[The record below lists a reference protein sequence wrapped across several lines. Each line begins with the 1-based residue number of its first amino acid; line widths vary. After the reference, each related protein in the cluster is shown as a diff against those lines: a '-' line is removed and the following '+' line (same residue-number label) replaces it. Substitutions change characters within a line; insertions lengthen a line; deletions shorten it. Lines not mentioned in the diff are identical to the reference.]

1 MNKNRYTLK
10 ELAASSVYFS
20 IPLYQ
25 RLFEWGEEQVIG
37 LMNDLKEHFYKNPH
51 KPYYIGMFTVTKH
64 KNDAGKDMYDL
75 VDGQQRFTVI
85 MLMAIAF
92 DWEDLIGEKDSPRLS
107 LFAREDDSEYLR
119 HLIEAPNPNTLPS
132 GYVNRKMQDALEN
145 ISNYVREFDE
155 AEKESFIENI
165 KENLTFFMAE
175 LPEKYEANDLNKY
188 FETMNSAGKGLEN
201 HEILK
206 VKLLKN
212 ANAEKQSRCVR
223 IWNLVSQMDKSLID
237 SDKVKSMFSCGID
250 KVIESFFDKNK
261 SDTRTDKQDSIKSIQ
276 ISKECPKHDY
286 AVDGEKSIISFP
298 EFLLLVLALYKE
310 KLGLE
315 NEGNSEFFR
324 TDKLLERFECLL
336 KSSGNEIHDF
346 YDELIIYRILFDC
359 FIIRIQK
366 SEAKNS
372 YGMEFKAESDS
383 LEDTNIPDRKKLIQY
398 QSMLYVST
406 SYYLWLKPI
415 LKYLKENWRTV
426 SVTELLTEIKRID
439 DREIHPFSLIE
450 NEVNTVEDESICQD
464 NLSYGKVSRYWFW
477 RLDYYLWEKNLD
489 EDRPDSAISSYTF
502 RTNRSIEHLYPQDDS
517 KQIMKWNDEGKVC
530 NSFGNL
536 ALISSSFNSTQSNDS
551 VRVKFARI
559 SDQINSGNLESIK
572 MYKMFQVAG
581 GNDNKWTE
589 NLAKDHRKEMIKVLD
604 ASYKHN

>member
-37 LMNDLKEHFYKNPH
+37 LLNDLNEHFYKNPH

-64 KNDAGKDMYDL
+64 KNETEKDKYDL

-92 DWEDLIGEKDSPRLS
+92 GWKDLIGEKEFRLS
-107 LFAREDDSEYLR
+107 LFARKDDSEYLR
-119 HLIEAPNPNTLPS
+119 HLVEAPDALPS

-145 ISNYVREFDE
+145 IRNYVSEFDK
-155 AEKESFIENI
+155 ADKNSFIENI
-165 KENLTFFMAE
+165 KENLTFFLSE
-175 LPEKYEANDLNKY
+175 LPEKYGANDLNKY

-212 ANAEKQSRCVR
+212 ANADKQSRCVR

-261 SDTRTDKQDSIKSIQ
+261 PDTRTDKQDSIKSVQ
-276 ISKECPKHDY
+276 ISNTRPEHYY
-286 AVDGEKSIISFP
+286 AVDEEKSIIPFP
-298 EFLLLVLALYKE
+298 EFLLLVLTLYKE
-310 KLGLE
+310 QRGLE

-336 KSSGNEIHDF
+336 KSSGDEIHDF
-346 YDELIIYRILFDC
+346 YEELITYRILFDC

-366 SEAKNS
+366 SETNNS
-372 YGMEFKAESDS
+372 YGMEFKTESDS
-383 LEDTNIPDRKKLIQY
+383 LEDANIPDRKKLIQY

-415 LKYLKENWRTV
+415 LKYLKTNWQTV
-426 SVTELLTEIKRID
+426 SETDLLTEIKRID
-439 DREIHPFSLIE
+439 DNIIHPFSLIE
-450 NEVNTVEDESICQD
+450 NEVNTVKDEIRPD

-477 RLDYYLWEKNLD
+477 RLDYYLWEKNMD
-489 EDRPDSAISSYTF
+489 EGRPDSAISSYTF
-502 RTNRSIEHLYPQDDS
+502 RTNRSIEHLYPREDS
-517 KQIMKWNDEGKVC
+517 KQIKKWNDDSNVLR

-536 ALISSSFNSTQSNDS
+536 ALISSSFNSTQGNDS
-551 VRVKFARI
+551 VGVKFARI

-581 GNDNKWTE
+581 GNENEWTE
-589 NLAKDHRKEMIKVLD
+589 NLAKEHRKEMIKILD

>member
-37 LMNDLKEHFYKNPH
+37 LLNDLKEHFYKNPH

-64 KNDAGKDMYDL
+64 KNDDGKNMYDL

-92 DWEDLIGEKDSPRLS
+92 DWKDLVGEKDFPRLY
-107 LFAREDDSEYLR
+107 LFARKDDSEYLK
-119 HLIEAPNPNTLPS
+119 HLIEAPDALPS

-145 ISNYVREFDE
+145 IRNYVRKFEE
-155 AEKESFIENI
+155 AEKDSFIENI

-175 LPEKYEANDLNKY
+175 LPEKYDANDLNKY

-212 ANAEKQSRCVR
+212 ANTEKQGRCVH
-223 IWNLVSQMDKSLID
+223 IWNLVSQMDKSLLD
-237 SDKVKSMFSCGID
+237 SDKVDAMFSCGID
-250 KVIESFFDKNK
+250 KVIECFFDKNK
-261 SDTRTDKQDSIKSIQ
+261 PDTRIDKQDSIKSVQ
-276 ISKECPKHDY
+276 ISEKRPEHDY

-310 KLGLE
+310 QRGQE
-315 NEGNSEFFR
+315 NEVNSEFFR

-336 KSSGNEIHDF
+336 KSSGDEIHDF
-346 YDELIIYRILFDC
+346 YKELIIYRILFDC

-372 YGMEFKAESDS
+372 YGMEFKTESDS
-383 LEDTNIPDRKKLIQY
+383 LEDANIPDRKKLIQY

-415 LKYLKENWRTV
+415 LKYLKENWQTV
-426 SVTELLTEIKRID
+426 SVTGLLSEIKRID
-439 DREIHPFSLIE
+439 DMEIHPKSLIE
-450 NEVNTVEDESICQD
+450 NEINTVEDENICPD

-477 RLDYYLWEKNLD
+477 RLDYYLWEKNMVN
-489 EDRPDSAISSYTF
+489 EKPDSAISSYTF

-517 KQIMKWNDEGKVC
+517 KQIKKWNDDGKVLC

-581 GNDNKWTE
+581 GNENEWTE
-589 NLAKDHRKEMIKVLD
+589 DLAKKHRKEMIDILAD
-604 ASYKHN
+604 SYKHN

>member
-37 LMNDLKEHFYKNPH
+37 LLNDLKEHFYKNPH

-64 KNDAGKDMYDL
+64 KNDDGKNMYDL

-92 DWEDLIGEKDSPRLS
+92 DWKDLVGEKDFPRLY
-107 LFAREDDSEYLR
+107 LFARKDDSEYLK
-119 HLIEAPNPNTLPS
+119 HLIEAPDALPS

-145 ISNYVREFDE
+145 IRNYVRKFEE
-155 AEKESFIENI
+155 AEKDSFIKNI

-175 LPEKYEANDLNKY
+175 LPEKYDANDLNKY

-212 ANAEKQSRCVR
+212 ANTEKQGRCVH
-223 IWNLVSQMDKSLID
+223 IWNLVSQMDKSLLD
-237 SDKVKSMFSCGID
+237 SDKVDAIFSCGID
-250 KVIESFFDKNK
+250 KVIECIFDKNK
-261 SDTRTDKQDSIKSIQ
+261 PDTRIDKQDSIKSVQ
-276 ISKECPKHDY
+276 ISEKRPEHDY

-310 KLGLE
+310 QRGQE
-315 NEGNSEFFR
+315 NEVNSEFFR

-336 KSSGNEIHDF
+336 KSSGDEIHDF
-346 YDELIIYRILFDC
+346 YKELIIYRILFDC

-372 YGMEFKAESDS
+372 YGMEFKTESDS
-383 LEDTNIPDRKKLIQY
+383 LEDANIPDRKKLIQY

-415 LKYLKENWRTV
+415 LKYLKENWQTV
-426 SVTELLTEIKRID
+426 SVTGLLFEIKRID
-439 DREIHPFSLIE
+439 DMEIHPKSLIE
-450 NEVNTVEDESICQD
+450 NEINTVEDENICPD

-477 RLDYYLWEKNLD
+477 RLDYYLWEKNMVN
-489 EDRPDSAISSYTF
+489 EKPDSAISSYTF

-517 KQIMKWNDEGKVC
+517 KQIKKWNDDGKVLC

-581 GNDNKWTE
+581 GNENEWTE
-589 NLAKDHRKEMIKVLD
+589 DLAKKHRKEMIDILAD
-604 ASYKHN
+604 SYKHN